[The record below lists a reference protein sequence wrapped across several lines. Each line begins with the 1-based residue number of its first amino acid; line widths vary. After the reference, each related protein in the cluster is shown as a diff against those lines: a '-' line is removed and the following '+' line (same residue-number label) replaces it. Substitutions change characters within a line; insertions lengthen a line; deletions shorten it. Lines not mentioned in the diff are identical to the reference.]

1 MQKINMKNSLK
12 EIILQLPEE
21 LNQGKTDFD
30 ITYLAKYN
38 EKDKLQLC

>member
-1 MQKINMKNSLK
+1 MKNSLK

-21 LNQGKTDFD
+21 LNQGMIDFY
-30 ITYLAKYN
+30 IAYLAKNN